1 MRQQLIAKQIQNLS
15 LTPEIKQSLR
25 FLGLN
30 TVDLLEEL
38 KSIAL
43 ENPLIDVE
51 EISDPQVEQETTA
64 EGNESN
70 RLSDLR
76 FEVLNHHDAHR
87 MSPVGENNF
96 TYDKAHAD
104 HIATHIDFRQHLRE
118 QLISN
123 NTSSEDKILCTYLVD
138 CVDEDGFLT
147 EAFEDLKRNL
157 PRGSDWLEKDFERA
171 RRILQNL
178 EPMGIGSKH
187 LLDYLHLQV
196 ANLPIAEKTKTTA
209 NKILTQH
216 LTLLANFNFK
226 KISTLLDCD
235 IADVEDASKIISNL
249 SPKPLSSEWEDHARY
264 VKPDLLAEKFN
275 NEWVIRL
282 NSEHIPKIG
291 INKDYARLIQS
302 EKNGDADILK
312 EYLKQAKNIQR
323 SVDQRHETL
332 MRVAT
337 EILNVQLSF
346 FEEGPKGLLP
356 LNLQTISE
364 VLGLHESTVS
374 RATSGKY
381 VSTPRGTYELKYFF
395 SNAIGDKSEMSSTH
409 VKDVIKKIIRSENPE
424 CPLSDS
430 AIQKFL
436 SNKGI
441 DIARRTVAKYRE
453 NQKILPSQMRKKV
466 YIK

>member
-1 MRQQLIAKQIQNLS
+1 
-15 LTPEIKQSLR
+15 
-25 FLGLN
+25 
-30 TVDLLEEL
+30 
-38 KSIAL
+38 
-43 ENPLIDVE
+43 
-51 EISDPQVEQETTA
+51 
-64 EGNESN
+64 
-70 RLSDLR
+70 
-76 FEVLNHHDAHR
+76 
-87 MSPVGENNF
+87 
-96 TYDKAHAD
+96 
-104 HIATHIDFRQHLRE
+104 
-118 QLISN
+118 
-123 NTSSEDKILCTYLVD
+123 
-138 CVDEDGFLT
+138 
-147 EAFEDLKRNL
+147 
-157 PRGSDWLEKDFERA
+157 
-171 RRILQNL
+171 
-178 EPMGIGSKH
+178 MGIGSRH
-187 LLDYLHLQV
+187 LLDYLQLQV
-196 ANLPIAEKTKTTA
+196 ANLPIAEKTKTIA
-209 NKILTQH
+209 NEILTQH
-216 LTLLANFNFK
+216 LTLLASFNFK

-235 IADVEDASKIISNL
+235 IADVEDASRIISNL

-264 VKPDLLAEKFN
+264 VKPDLLAEKLN

-282 NSEHIPKIG
+282 NNEHIPKIG
-291 INKDYARLIQS
+291 INKDYARLIQR

-346 FEEGPKGLLP
+346 FEEGPRGLLP

-364 VLGLHESTVS
+364 VVGLHESTVS

-381 VSTPRGTYELKYFF
+381 VSTPRGTFELKYFF

-409 VKDVIKKIIRSENPE
+409 VKDVIKKIILSENPE

-453 NQKILPSQMRKKV
+453 NQKILPSQMRKK
-466 YIK
+466 YT